1 MGDTIYTGVFFSDG
15 THMTMSFRPSDAVID
30 ATPIGKTVCVRHTG
44 DMANDDFYGISVTP
58 MFDTTGITN
67 RKPHITFGTFGTFKA
82 GDISD
87 RMDDPS
93 IITPIDG
100 GIIYGRIGRFTTKG
114 QVIFN

>member
-1 MGDTIYTGVFFSDG
+1 MVCNMGDKIYTAVFFSDG

-30 ATPIGKTVCVRHTG
+30 ATPIGKNVCVRHTG

-58 MFDTTGITN
+58 MFDTTGIIN
-67 RKPHITFGTFGTFKA
+67 RKPHITIGTFGTFKA

-87 RMDDPS
+87 RMD
-93 IITPIDG
+93 G

-114 QVIFN
+114 CVIFN